1 MKPHSIGAINLL
13 SPEEK
18 KGIYYRVVPSA
29 LREVFGLR
37 PDLRDAS
44 GRPLARL
51 QASAGST
58 DVVLDVRHALGAQD
72 PTLYAHLTDTINGQ
86 IRVLLYVIN
95 DPRSPRYDVDR
106 MPDGTPTVFGT
117 SLRNIE
123 AEEAALGDG
132 LAPGQ
137 IRRRLGIL
145 RESVTTFEEFVAS
158 LGHEVFFIDPL
169 FYHNAIIFEG
179 YGFGYESGRRLMEE
193 IDRGFSPG
201 GDLDLN
207 LDPGNPF
214 RAPEAGLSV
223 RGRSWSSQD
232 GILGVAYS
240 GVTMYR
246 HLGQDAAL
254 RTAAVTT
261 W

>member
-13 SPEEK
+13 SPDEK
-18 KGIYYRVVPSA
+18 QEIYYRVVPSA
-29 LREVFGLR
+29 LREAFGLK
-37 PDLRDAS
+37 PDLCDAS

-51 QASAGST
+51 LASAGST
-58 DVVLDVRHALGAQD
+58 DVVLDVRHEVGAQD
-72 PTLYAHLTDTINGQ
+72 PTLYAHLTDTMNGQ
-86 IRVLLYVIN
+86 IHVLLYVIN

-106 MPDGTPTVFGT
+106 MPDGTPTAFGT

-123 AEEAALGDG
+123 AEEAALKDG

-137 IRRRLGIL
+137 IRRGLGIL
-145 RESVTTFEEFVAS
+145 RESVTCFEEFVAS

-179 YGFGYESGRRLMEE
+179 YGFGYQAGRRLMEE

-201 GDLDLN
+201 GDLDLK
-207 LDPGNPF
+207 LDRSNPF
-214 RAPEAGLSV
+214 RAPEAGISV
-223 RGRSWSSQD
+223 RGRSWSIHD

-246 HLGQDAAL
+246 HLGQDAGIC
-254 RTAAVTT
+254 TAAATA